1 MLALPTLSGLIEFES
16 AARHGSIRLAAAE
29 LHKTPSA
36 VSQQIKQLE
45 STLGFTLFERHARH
59 IAITDKGRELATS
72 VNRLLTELGRQV
84 TALRQ
89 DDPAALLRISTTHS
103 FAMKWLVPR
112 LHRFT
117 ARYPAID
124 IRVEASD
131 QVVDMA
137 AGVCDVA
144 LRYVAAPA
152 QDDGL
157 LYRERLVAVVS
168 PSLLP
173 TPDASPRLAALIRQ
187 PLLFEGTPEPWLR
200 VLEASRV
207 RSRRLDFSRSYS
219 HGGLLVQAAVAGH
232 GVALAPF
239 ALAHEDLEQ
248 GRLVPCDSAPLPN
261 GYGYRIVVAPGL
273 EAAGKAQAFVAWM
286 QAEMAAMQITA
297 CAGTRRGPSS
307 PALPASSRARG

>member
-1 MLALPTLSGLIEFES
+1 MTFALPTLSGLIEFEC
-16 AARHGSIRLAAAE
+16 AARWGSIRLAAAE

-45 STLGFTLFERHARH
+45 ATLGFALFERHARH
-59 IAITDKGRELATS
+59 ISITEQGRELAAT
-72 VNRLLTELGRQV
+72 VTKLLAELGRQV

-89 DDPAALLRISTTHS
+89 DDPAALLRISATHS

-117 ARYPAID
+117 AQYPAID

-131 QVVDMA
+131 QVVDLSD
-137 AGVCDVA
+137 GRCDVA
-144 LRYVAAPA
+144 LRYVAATPEG
-152 QDDGL
+152 DTL
-157 LYRERLVAVVS
+157 VYRERLVAVVS
-168 PSLLP
+168 PTLLP
-173 TPDASPRLAALIRQ
+173 DGAATPPKLATLLRQ

-200 VLEASRV
+200 VLEAGGV

-232 GVALAPF
+232 GVALAPY
-239 ALAHEDLEQ
+239 ALACEDLQQ

-261 GYGYRIVVAPGL
+261 GYGYRVVVATGQAPST
-273 EAAGKAQAFVAWM
+273 KVQAFTTWM
-286 QAEMAAMQITA
+286 RDEVAAMVASFPPPCTA
-297 CAGTRRGPSS
+297 YPARR
-307 PALPASSRARG
+307 

>member
-1 MLALPTLSGLIEFES
+1 MSALPSLPSLSGLIEFES
-16 AARHGSIRLAAAE
+16 TARFGSIRLAAVE

-45 STLGFTLFERHARH
+45 GTLGFALFERHARH
-59 IAITDKGRELATS
+59 ITITDKGRELAATVS
-72 VNRLLTELGRQV
+72 RLLTELGRQV

-89 DDPAALLRISTTHS
+89 DDPAALLRISSTHS

-117 ARYPAID
+117 AQHPAID
-124 IRVEASD
+124 IRVDASD

-144 LRYVAAPA
+144 LRYVAATP
-152 QDDGL
+152 DDDSL
-157 LYRERLVAVVS
+157 LYRERLVVVVS
-168 PSLLP
+168 PALLP
-173 TPDASPRLAALIRQ
+173 SATDAFPKLSTLLRQ

-200 VLEASRV
+200 VLEASGA

-232 GVALAPF
+232 GVALAPQ
-239 ALAHEDLEQ
+239 ALAYEDLQQ
-248 GRLVPCDSAPLPN
+248 GRLVLCDSTPLPN
-261 GYGYRIVVAPGL
+261 GYGYRIVTAPGL
-273 EAAGKAQAFVAWM
+273 ATAAKVQAFVAWM
-286 QAEMAAMQITA
+286 NEEVAMMESPPPP
-297 CAGTRRGPSS
+297 PSS
-307 PALPASSRARG
+307 RRRR

>member
-1 MLALPTLSGLIEFES
+1 MLALATLSGLIEFDS
-16 AARHGSIRLAAAE
+16 VARHGSIRLAAAE

-45 STLGFTLFERHARH
+45 SALGFALFERHARH
-59 IAITDKGRELATS
+59 IAITDKGRELAAT
-72 VNRLLTELGRQV
+72 VGRLLTELGRQV

-117 ARYPAID
+117 ARHPAID

-131 QVVDMA
+131 RVVDMA
-137 AGVCDVA
+137 AAVCDVA
-144 LRYVAAPA
+144 LRYVPASAPGE
-152 QDDGL
+152 DL

-173 TPDASPRLAALIRQ
+173 APDARPKLAALIRQ

-200 VLEASRV
+200 TLEASGL

-239 ALAHEDLEQ
+239 ALAHEDLLQ
-248 GRLVPCDSAPLPN
+248 GRLVQCDGEPLPN

-273 EAAGKAQAFVAWM
+273 APSVKVQAFVAWM
-286 QAEMAAMQITA
+286 QEEVAAML
-297 CAGTRRGPSS
+297 CPPPRPSKRR
-307 PALPASSRARG
+307 

>member
-1 MLALPTLSGLIEFES
+1 MTLALPTLSGLIEFECV
-16 AARHGSIRLAAAE
+16 ARWGSIRLAAAE

-45 STLGFTLFERHARH
+45 ATLGFALFERHARH
-59 IAITDKGRELATS
+59 ISITDQGRELAAT
-72 VNRLLTELGRQV
+72 VTKLLAELGRQV

-117 ARYPAID
+117 ALHPAID

-131 QVVDMA
+131 QVVDLA
-137 AGVCDVA
+137 EGRCDVA
-144 LRYVAAPA
+144 LRYVAALP
-152 QDDGL
+152 DDNTL
-157 LYRERLVAVVS
+157 VYRERLVTVVS
-168 PSLLP
+168 PTLLP
-173 TPDASPRLAALIRQ
+173 ANVATPPKLATLLRQ

-200 VLEASRV
+200 VLEASGV

-232 GVALAPF
+232 GVALAPY
-239 ALAHEDLEQ
+239 ALACEDLLQ
-248 GRLVPCDSAPLPN
+248 GRLVLCDSTPLPN
-261 GYGYRIVVAPGL
+261 GYGYRVVVA
-273 EAAGKAQAFVAWM
+273 AGRAPSAKVLAFTTWM
-286 QAEMAAMQITA
+286 NEEVAAMSA
-297 CAGTRRGPSS
+297 PF
-307 PALPASSRARG
+307 PPPASTARRVAERRAQS